1 MQITRYSNREPIV
14 FLWFMVPYVFCMNWI
29 LFGHCIFSSLK
40 TFFTSFASSLVYFA
54 FIYFLFGIVAVLI
67 KKRFPGDGEFFI
79 RITAMLPVFYLM
91 NLLMIQGIYIFYE
104 NIPLVSCST
113 IRYNEW
119 WLTGFGC
126 LCSTI
131 ITFINEAMVGWEKW
145 KDSVTETSRLE
156 NAYHK
161 CRLMV
166 LKRQINPHF
175 LFNCFNTLSSLINE
189 DSNEADK
196 FLDEMSKVYRYLL
209 KGDNEHLV
217 PLADELHF
225 IQSYL
230 YLNQTRFGSALQ
242 ISVEVQD
249 CDLEKKLPTLSLQVI
264 MENMVYRNAF
274 SKTSP
279 LFAKIFSTGNNTLVI
294 ENNLQLKQA
303 TGTADPE
310 EGLDNLL
317 KKYQF
322 LNQPGIGIS
331 ETATERRIVLPLICT
346 EEVTV

>member
-1 MQITRYSNREPIV
+1 
-14 FLWFMVPYVFCMNWI
+14 MVN
-29 LFGHCIFSSLK
+29 
-40 TFFTSFASSLVYFA
+40 FF
-54 FIYFLFGIVAVLI
+54 
-67 KKRFPGDGEFFI
+67 R

-113 IRYNEW
+113 IRSNEW
-119 WLTGFGC
+119 WITGFAC

-145 KDSVTETSRLE
+145 KASVTETSRLE

-161 CRLMV
+161 TRLMV

-217 PLADELHF
+217 PLADELRF

-242 ISVEVQD
+242 ISVEVED
-249 CDLEKKLPTLSLQVI
+249 GDLEKKLPTLSLQVI

-279 LFAKIFSTGNNTLVI
+279 LFAKIFSAGNNTLVI

-303 TGTADPE
+303 TGTADYE

-331 ETATERRIVLPLICT
+331 ETATRRRIVLPLICT